1 MSDLTKTC
9 VKALHLNRLQSD
21 FQSKYTNSLIS
32 VNIDIVLPFT
42 GFHDL
47 LNVREE
53 KMHVRLAESVE

>member
-1 MSDLTKTC
+1 MWFDKNMCESLENYIWT
-9 VKALHLNRLQSD
+9 D
-21 FQSKYTNSLIS
+21 FNQKLIS
-32 VNIDIVLPFT
+32 VNTDIHLPFT